1 MFEQTSGLQ
10 QKSQSCRR
18 GSLVVVGTGIQA
30 GHLTVDARTAIT
42 TADRVL
48 YCVADIQ
55 TEWLLHTLNPRAE
68 SLRGFYA
75 DDKLRI
81 VTYTEMIDRTLEYVR
96 AGERVCAVYYGHP
109 GIFVYPSHRS
119 VQKAQAEGYH
129 ACMLPAVSSLDCLF
143 ADLGIDPASGCQIFE
158 ATDLLLRGRSIDP
171 TMLVIIW
178 QIGCVG
184 DMGFNS
190 KGYDGRNLP
199 TLVDEL
205 ARVYEP
211 NHIVTVYE
219 AAQYWVC
226 DPVVKKVRL
235 ADLPT
240 CGVTWISTLVIH
252 PQTAAAVRS
261 SMVSK
266 LGLEQSFSA
275 TSSLVPSPNVKQ

>member
-1 MFEQTSGLQ
+1 MSEQSFGLQ
-10 QKSQSCRR
+10 QNSQSRRR
-18 GSLVVVGTGIQA
+18 GSLVVVGTGIQV
-30 GHLTVDARTAIT
+30 GHLTLDARAAII

-48 YCVADIQ
+48 YCVADVQ
-55 TEWLLHTLNPRAE
+55 TEWLLNTLNPRAE

-81 VTYTEMIDRTLEYVR
+81 VTYRQMIDRTLECVR

-109 GIFVYPSHRS
+109 GIFVYPSHES
-119 VQKAQAEGYH
+119 IKKAQAEGYQ

-158 ATDLLLRGRSIDP
+158 ATDLLLRGRRIDP

-184 DMGFNS
+184 DIGFNS
-190 KGYDGRNLP
+190 KGYDGRHLP

-211 NHIVTVYE
+211 NHVVTVYE

-226 DPVVKKVRL
+226 DPVVKEVRL

-240 CGVTWISTLVIH
+240 SGVTWISTLVIY
-252 PQTAAAVRS
+252 PATTAPVRS

-275 TSSLVPSPNVKQ
+275 ASSLVSSPNLKQ

>member
-1 MFEQTSGLQ
+1 MPEQLSGLQ
-10 QKSQSCRR
+10 QNSQLRCR
-18 GSLVVVGTGIQA
+18 GSLVVVGTGIQV
-30 GHLTVDARTAIT
+30 GHLTHDARNAIA

-55 TEWLLHTLNPRAE
+55 TEWLIHTLNPRAE

-75 DDKLRI
+75 DDKPRI
-81 VTYTEMIDRTLEYVR
+81 ITYHEMIDRTLEYVR

-109 GIFVYPSHRS
+109 GIFVYPSHQS

-143 ADLGIDPASGCQIFE
+143 ADLAIDPASGCQIFE

-199 TLVDEL
+199 TLVEEL

-211 NHIVTVYE
+211 NQVVTVYE

-235 ADLPT
+235 ADLQT
-240 CGVTWISTLVIH
+240 CGVTWISTLVIY
-252 PQTAAAVRS
+252 PATAAAVRA

-266 LGLEQSFSA
+266 LGLEQSFGA
-275 TSSLVPSPNVKQ
+275 SSSVAPSKNV